1 MNTIYI
7 VVPILTVLM
16 FDLGLTLRFSDFG
29 RVVRQPRAM
38 LVALTGQIVL
48 LPLIALGLAWGF
60 GFPPPLAIGLVLIAC
75 CPGGS
80 SSNIFSKLAGGD
92 VALSVTLTAASSLI
106 TLITIPLIMS
116 WATSWMGESVGIHL
130 PVGNLLK
137 QNLLL
142 MLLPVLV
149 GIGVNYAWPRA
160 AQTIDRGLS
169 KIAFPALMLLI
180 TVFFIQNYRTIF
192 DNIGRVGL
200 AVVMLIGLAMACA
213 ALLSRWG
220 RLKGQQHRTVIIEV
234 GMQNA
239 AQAIAVATSPFIFNS
254 QEIAIP
260 AVLYSL
266 IMNLVLLPYVAIV
279 RKRAV

>member
-1 MNTIYI
+1 MFKRFVHSNIGAA
-7 VVPILTVLM
+7 VLN
-16 FDLGLTLRFSDFG
+16 
-29 RVVRQPRAM
+29 M
-38 LVALTGQIVL
+38 LVAY
-48 LPLIALGLAWGF
+48 
-60 GFPPPLAIGLVLIAC
+60 LVWML
-75 CPGGS
+75 S
-80 SSNIFSKLAGGD
+80 R
-92 VALSVTLTAASSLI
+92 VAFFMENWSTFA
-106 TLITIPLIMS
+106 PYMS
-116 WATSWMGESVGIHL
+116 WSLFKSMLHGALVFDTSA
-130 PVGNLLK
+130 LLYV
-137 QNLLL
+137 NSLYLLL